1 MNQTSGLNMRG
12 RRHPTQREFV
22 VKQISLSTGEWLPT
36 LVRNSNWIPL
46 TVPTRWAVTQR
57 RFECMENT
65 LSNDL
70 RGIALLYQIA
80 QREFNLDLDESL
92 QRCEIPPGRELDRLA
107 ACIRDENNLTG
118 GPPRS
123 LSTIATYLCP
133 IKCFLRWAANPAN
146 QGLRIRK
153 PATKIAADIERI
165 ELVFRPFAGT
175 AVAGNRIRP
184 VTSEELTRIWSI
196 FGPVRDAQGQI
207 LLPIRFSSGNPFRPA
222 SMLRNWIMMSLAKQD
237 GLRRGEIL
245 KSRTDD
251 LPKIAGEGITIL
263 RRPHDR
269 VDTRKYKPR
278 VKTAERVLPV
288 SDELRMGL
296 MAYLNG
302 NSISTRPRCKTPYVF
317 VTGHGSPLSISA
329 ADAIVKVVARHADVD
344 KLSWHSFR
352 HAWAEEIADDL
363 LSRGHDEDYAT
374 QLLRDLGG
382 WKAESDTPSHYIRNA
397 LKKRA
402 YLFLEERNRQL
413 YGSRNSDESTQTIED
428 QLLHTR
434 TSIGRYEQG

>member
-1 MNQTSGLNMRG
+1 MNQAPCLNSCG
-12 RRHPTQREFV
+12 QGHSNHGEFV
-22 VKQISLSTGEWLPT
+22 VKQITLVTGECLPT

-46 TVPTRWAVTQR
+46 TVPTRWAVTHR

-80 QREFNLDLDESL
+80 HKRFNLDLDESL
-92 QRCEIPPGRELDRLA
+92 ERCEILHSRELDRLA
-107 ACIRDENNLTG
+107 ACLRDENNLTD

-133 IKCFLRWAANPAN
+133 IKSFLKWAANPAN
-146 QGLRIRK
+146 QGVRIRK
-153 PATKIAADIERI
+153 SATKIAADIERI

-207 LLPIRFSSGNPFRPA
+207 LLPIRFSFDNPFRPA
-222 SMLRNWIMMSLAKQD
+222 SMLRNWIMMSFADQC
-237 GLRRGEIL
+237 GPRRGEIL
-245 KSRTDD
+245 KSRLDD
-251 LPKIAGEGITIL
+251 LPKIAGEGIKIL

-269 VDTRKYKPR
+269 LDTRRHKPR
-278 VKTAERVLPV
+278 VKTAERVLPA
-288 SDELRMGL
+288 SDELRLGL
-296 MAYLNG
+296 RAYLNG
-302 NSISTRPRCKTPYVF
+302 NSVPARPRCETPYVF
-317 VTGHGSPLSISA
+317 VAADGSPLSISA
-329 ADAIVKVVARHADVD
+329 SDAIMRVVAHHADIK

-352 HAWAEEIADDL
+352 HAWAEGIAEDL
-363 LSRGHDEDYAT
+363 LSRGHDEDYAA

-382 WKAESDTPSHYIRNA
+382 WKEASDTPFHYIQNA
-397 LKKRA
+397 IKKRA

-413 YGSRNSDESTQTIED
+413 YGSRKTN
-428 QLLHTR
+428 
-434 TSIGRYEQG
+434 